1 IHTLAPDVKIG
12 SGVLDASGAP
22 MAVSCSYNWGPKTR
36 EWGDSGITIIVT
48 DAEKIWPGRLS
59 PDDVRQRVEIEAK
72 SGKPGSSEISGI
84 GDGAVFTAEPKS
96 HSATATAYLIKGKGL
111 LLM

>member
-1 IHTLAPDVKIG
+1 MNPDWKFRILVVVTIAIGGFAGFGGDAVAGALPKDPCALLTPAEIHTLAPDVKIG

-59 PDDVRQRVEIEAK
+59 PDDVRQRVEI
-72 SGKPGSSEISGI
+72 
-84 GDGAVFTAEPKS
+84 
-96 HSATATAYLIKGKGL
+96 
-111 LLM
+111 